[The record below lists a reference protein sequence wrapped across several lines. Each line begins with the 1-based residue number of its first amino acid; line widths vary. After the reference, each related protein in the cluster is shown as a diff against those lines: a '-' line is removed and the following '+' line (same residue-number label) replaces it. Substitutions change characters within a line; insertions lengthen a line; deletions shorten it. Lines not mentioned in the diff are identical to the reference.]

1 MMIAKIQFGE
11 DVFPSLLLG
20 KSSILI
26 SPFVTF
32 TSSSKRTLGDI
43 FPTYLHLKRRIEAE
57 SGSILPFL
65 LCVQY
70 GLTRILREVRILGV
84 PTCLKVLLT
93 WFNAKT
99 ALKPQIPP
107 EMKKTT
113 KKSPSSRI
121 KKKKRMRRLF

>member
-1 MMIAKIQFGE
+1 MCAIWTDQDFE
-11 DVFPSLLLG
+11 G
-20 KSSILI
+20 K
-26 SPFVTF
+26 
-32 TSSSKRTLGDI
+32 
-43 FPTYLHLKRRIEAE
+43 
-57 SGSILPFL
+57 
-65 LCVQY
+65 
-70 GLTRILREVRILGV
+70 LGV